1 MLYNCIMSLPAYK
14 SITFLKR
21 AASTRTEPKQCGTT
35 AASTPPCEPED
46 LYRAACL
53 SALYAR
59 RTQMSSAAWGKAV
72 LEFLKVVFSNMNKS
86 NM

>member
-35 AASTPPCEPED
+35 AASTPPCEPEE
-46 LYRAACL
+46 LYRSVCL
-53 SALYAR
+53 SALYAHHR
-59 RTQMSSAAWGKAV
+59 QMSSAAWEKAV
-72 LEFLKVVFSNMNKS
+72 LEFLKAAFSNMNKS
-86 NM
+86 NG

>member
-46 LYRAACL
+46 LYRATCL
-53 SALYAR
+53 SALYAPNANVKR
-59 RTQMSSAAWGKAV
+59 CMGKSSIRISEGGV
-72 LEFLKVVFSNMNKS
+72 QQYE
-86 NM
+86 